1 MPISADYR
9 DIQLFH
15 LLSSKDALPDYEYR
29 KVAVDGVYQ
38 HDKEIL
44 LGPRT
49 RGDGQVGYFI
59 ITPLV
64 RENGTTILVKRGWV
78 SMAKKERHTR
88 PDSLTQGVVHVEG
101 LLRTSEKVRMGYTL
115 WIRGISWTHSSICRP
130 THLHPTMILY
140 ATNGIGPM
148 WMLWRI
154 LQGQS
159 LCL

>member
-1 MPISADYR
+1 MLFHCLVVSSRLHSISADYR
-9 DIQLFH
+9 DIHSPFH
-15 LLSSKDALPDYEYR
+15 LSSSKDALPDYEYR
-29 KVAVDGVYQ
+29 KVAVDGVFQ

-101 LLRTSEKVRMGYTL
+101 LLRTSEKVN
-115 WIRGISWTHSSICRP
+115 
-130 THLHPTMILY
+130 
-140 ATNGIGPM
+140 NGIYFVDKG
-148 WMLWRI
+148 
-154 LQGQS
+154 GVN
-159 LCL
+159 

>member
-1 MPISADYR
+1 M
-9 DIQLFH
+9 
-15 LLSSKDALPDYEYR
+15 
-29 KVAVDGVYQ
+29 DGVFQ

-88 PDSLTQGVVHVEG
+88 PDSLTPGIVHVEG
-101 LLRTSEKVRMGYTL
+101 LLRTSEKV
-115 WIRGISWTHSSICRP
+115 
-130 THLHPTMILY
+130 
-140 ATNGIGPM
+140 NDVNKVDE
-148 WMLWRI
+148 
-154 LQGQS
+154 
-159 LCL
+159 